1 MQQLLLKNAI
11 KKRLSDGKMDFHLI
25 SAGKD
30 GLGLL
35 NCLNQAPGKKK
46 TNCRISTSYLGCT
59 HFLELCVICFALYL
73 ISFFPLLFV
82 CFGVKCLDLYGLI
95 ELVECCM
102 SFTDMLF
109 SLITGIKGMG
119 LV

>member
-11 KKRLSDGKMDFHLI
+11 KKRFSDGKMDFHLI
-25 SAGKD
+25 SAEKD
-30 GLGLL
+30 GLSLL

-73 ISFFPLLFV
+73 ISFFSPPFCLLWCEVLGFV
-82 CFGVKCLDLYGLI
+82 RSNRTSGVLY
-95 ELVECCM
+95 V
-102 SFTDMLF
+102 FY
-109 SLITGIKGMG
+109 
-119 LV
+119 